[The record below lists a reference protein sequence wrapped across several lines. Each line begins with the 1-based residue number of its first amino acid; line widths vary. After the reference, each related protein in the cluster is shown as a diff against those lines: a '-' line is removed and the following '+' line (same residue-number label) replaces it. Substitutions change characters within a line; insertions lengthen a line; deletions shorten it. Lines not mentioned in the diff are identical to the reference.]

1 MQKNDRQRIIS
12 QTESKLMEL
21 LSDDQYTFEIVDD
34 HKKVNNISS
43 FKKVSELQNLDQNT
57 NDHFHGLSIDTCEN
71 NELNRC
77 IVLKKKGKPVACSS
91 IVICLEPVVKKIFDE
106 DKPITEYVSNVQ
118 FIKFDEQHYTGYG
131 WNYFGLILKILNFIE
146 ALSLLH
152 NSTRIQIGAGI
163 MLHNDLIV

>member
-1 MQKNDRQRIIS
+1 
-12 QTESKLMEL
+12 MEL
-21 LSDDQYTFEIVDD
+21 MNDDQYSFEIIDD
-34 HKKVNNISS
+34 QKKVDNISS

-118 FIKFDEQHYTGYG
+118 FIKFDEQHFTSYG
-131 WNYFGLILKILNFIE
+131 QNSINLILKMLNFIE

-152 NSTRIQIGAGI
+152 NCTRIQIGAGVI
-163 MLHNDLIV
+163 LHDDFIK